1 MYHIPTKRAHTFTSA
16 GQLALG
22 LLLLLA
28 SGHVRYYV
36 HDIPHTMQT
45 LAIVCIALCYPRKTA
60 IKTTVL
66 YAVVATLGPTA
77 MTMSAGLT
85 GATAGY
91 FIGFLCATHIIT
103 SQKAHTQTTIATI
116 LTAQM
121 AIWGCGMVYLS
132 CIIGPEKAFWLGVYP
147 FVITDC
153 CKSIIA
159 WSLIRHF
166 KIGQMSQ

>member
-1 MYHIPTKRAHTFTSA
+1 MYHITTKHARAITSA

-60 IKTTVL
+60 IKTTLL
-66 YAVVATLGPTA
+66 YAIVATFGPTTI
-77 MTMSAGLT
+77 TMSTGLMGT
-85 GATAGY
+85 TAGY
-91 FIGFLCATHIIT
+91 FVGFLCATHIIT
-103 SQKAHTQTTIATI
+103 SQKADTHTSIATL

-132 CIIGPEKAFWLGVYP
+132 CMMGPEKAFWLGVNP
-147 FVITDC
+147 FVVTDC

-166 KIGQMSQ
+166 KVGQMSQ